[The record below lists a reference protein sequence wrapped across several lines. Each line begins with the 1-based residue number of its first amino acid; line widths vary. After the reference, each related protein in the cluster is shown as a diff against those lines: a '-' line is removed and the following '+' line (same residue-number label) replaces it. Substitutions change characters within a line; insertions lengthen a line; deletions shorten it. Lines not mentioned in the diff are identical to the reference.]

1 MVVQIVRHFW
11 RTVFTHVVWRR
22 GQMVHLLPK
31 HPRAKRRVRQHAN
44 AEDKICRITVGVNE
58 IIGQRQ
64 LYAQA
69 RIACRQAGKSWG
81 YVLLAEKH
89 RSVNAD
95 RTGRLHRTRVQL
107 PARLFKILRHRPGV
121 ANKQMTAFRGNDGPR
136 IAIEKLL
143 PERILELVDHARYLR
158 GRYPLPPRHDGEVL
172 RFIHVDKDQQRADV
186 DVAGVNH

>member
-1 MVVQIVRHFW
+1 MAVQIVRHFW

-44 AEDKICRITVGVNE
+44 AEDKVCRIPVGVDK

-81 YVLLAEKH
+81 YVLLAE
-89 RSVNAD
+89 N
-95 RTGRLHRTRVQL
+95 TGPL
-107 PARLFKILRHRPGV
+107 
-121 ANKQMTAFRGNDGPR
+121 MR
-136 IAIEKLL
+136 IA
-143 PERILELVDHARYLR
+143 PDGSTARASSSR
-158 GRYPLPPRHDGEVL
+158 RASS
-172 RFIHVDKDQQRADV
+172 RFSAIDRA
-186 DVAGVNH
+186 